1 MIENSIAFA
10 LKYRRQVIYG
20 KIKADSADMEE
31 QNDFLFEFDTLSDS
45 DRENSTDSSA
55 KLKIEDD
62 LDIEFIDVVELETT
76 LHEE

>member
-1 MIENSIAFA
+1 MEID
-10 LKYRRQVIYG
+10 
-20 KIKADSADMEE
+20 IKHLEY
-31 QNDFLFEFDTLSDS
+31 LS
-45 DRENSTDSSA
+45 